1 MMPDLV
7 PPTIQDVFKAR
18 ATIRRYIPPTPLI
31 KPWALCDH
39 LGAEVYVK
47 CENMQPIGAFK
58 VRGGIYLM
66 STLSQEERS
75 KGVVTAS
82 TGNHGQSVAYSAR
95 LFGVHAV
102 IYAPIGA
109 NPFKVASMRSLGAE
123 VRLEGRDYEESRE
136 ASEEA
141 ARREGFRYIHAVNEP
156 KLFAGVG
163 TIGLEILEEVPDIDF
178 IIVPI
183 GGGSGCSGTGIV
195 AKALRP
201 EAKVIGVQAEQ
212 APAVY
217 RSWQTKKITS
227 TGPVNTFADGLATRQ
242 TYQFA
247 LDVLSRVVD
256 DMVLVSE
263 EEMERGILTLAET
276 AHLVA
281 EGAGAASTAAAFKIK
296 DRIQG
301 KKVALVLS
309 GGNLTIDKLKEIARK
324 Y

>member
-1 MMPDLV
+1 MPDLI
-7 PPTIQDVFKAR
+7 PPTIQDVFRAR
-18 ATIRRYIPPTPLI
+18 AVIRRYIPPTPLI
-31 KPWALCDH
+31 KPWALCER

-66 STLSQEERS
+66 STLSQEERAR
-75 KGVVTAS
+75 GVVTAS
-82 TGNHGQSVAYSAR
+82 SGNHGQSVAYSAR
-95 LFGVHAV
+95 LFGVRAV
-102 IYAPIGA
+102 IYVPVTA

-123 VRLEGRDYEESRE
+123 VRLQGRDYEESRE

-141 ARREGFRYIHAVNEP
+141 ARNEGFLFVHAVNEP
-156 KLFAGVG
+156 RLFAGVG

-178 IIVPI
+178 FLVPI

-201 EAKVIGVQAEQ
+201 EAKVIGVQAER
-212 APAVY
+212 APSVY
-217 RSWQTKKITS
+217 LSWQKKQVVS
-227 TGPVNTFADGLATRQ
+227 TGPVDTFADGLATRQ
-242 TYQFA
+242 TYELA
-247 LDVLSRVVD
+247 LNALSRVVD

-276 AHLVA
+276 AHVIA
-281 EGAGAASTAAAFKIK
+281 EGAGAASTAAAFKIR
-296 DRIQG
+296 DRLQG

-309 GGNLTIDKLKEIARK
+309 GGNLTIEKLKEIASK